1 MAQSTHNPDYQL
13 LLTVLKAAS
22 KRVGVSQ
29 VDLAERLG
37 NTQTFVSKCERGER
51 RIDAVELVEFAE
63 ALGDAGGH
71 GLPLAGAARV
81 EALLAALIDA
91 GQGGLDWSAIALALA
106 GDRRAARLDDGARR
120 RHRPGDRRDRAGALS
135 RG

>member
-13 LLTVLKAAS
+13 LLTVLKAAR
-22 KRVGVSQ
+22 KRAGVSQ

-63 ALGDAGGH
+63 ALGVQPLELMGEYLEQRNR
-71 GLPLAGAARV
+71 GLFPR
-81 EALLAALIDA
+81 DKKTK
-91 GQGGLDWSAIALALA
+91 S
-106 GDRRAARLDDGARR
+106 RR
-120 RHRPGDRRDRAGALS
+120 
-135 RG
+135 

>member
-13 LLTVLKAAS
+13 LLAVLKAAR
-22 KRVGVSQ
+22 KRIGVSQ

-63 ALGDAGGH
+63 ALGVEPL
-71 GLPLAGAARV
+71 GLLG
-81 EALLAALIDA
+81 EYLE
-91 GQGGLDWSAIALALA
+91 Q
-106 GDRRAARLDDGARR
+106 RAARL
-120 RHRPGDRRDRAGALS
+120 RPRS
-135 RG
+135 RKSSAKGR

>member
-13 LLTVLKAAS
+13 LLAVLKAAR
-22 KRVGVSQ
+22 KRAGVSQ

-63 ALGDAGGH
+63 ALGVEPL
-71 GLPLAGAARV
+71 GLLG
-81 EALLAALIDA
+81 EYLE
-91 GQGGLDWSAIALALA
+91 Q
-106 GDRRAARLDDGARR
+106 RAARL
-120 RHRPGDRRDRAGALS
+120 RPKS
-135 RG
+135 RKSSAKGR

>member
-13 LLTVLKAAS
+13 LLAVLKAAR

-51 RIDAVELVEFAE
+51 RIDALELVEFAE
-63 ALGDAGGH
+63 ALGVPPL
-71 GLPLAGAARV
+71 GLLG
-81 EALLAALIDA
+81 EYLE
-91 GQGGLDWSAIALALA
+91 Q
-106 GDRRAARLDDGARR
+106 RAARL
-120 RHRPGDRRDRAGALS
+120 RPKS
-135 RG
+135 RKSSAKGR

>member
-13 LLTVLKAAS
+13 LLTVLKAAR
-22 KRVGVSQ
+22 KRAGVSQ

-63 ALGDAGGH
+63 ALGVPPL
-71 GLPLAGAARV
+71 GLLGEYLEQREGKTQANPRKV
-81 EALLAALIDA
+81 KK
-91 GQGGLDWSAIALALA
+91 SSS
-106 GDRRAARLDDGARR
+106 RLNG
-120 RHRPGDRRDRAGALS
+120 
-135 RG
+135 